1 MDDFELIFNM
11 LGERSTTEIHR
22 QEKSEGVVK
31 LKQDA
36 NRGGRVAGNA
46 RKELEKELG
55 RSVVSKR
62 IICKNRRD
70 KKIEQVDM
78 SEGAIPAVP

>member
-55 RSVVSKR
+55 RSVVSK
-62 IICKNRRD
+62 KNYLQKPED
-70 KKIEQVDM
+70 KKRL
-78 SEGAIPAVP
+78 SK